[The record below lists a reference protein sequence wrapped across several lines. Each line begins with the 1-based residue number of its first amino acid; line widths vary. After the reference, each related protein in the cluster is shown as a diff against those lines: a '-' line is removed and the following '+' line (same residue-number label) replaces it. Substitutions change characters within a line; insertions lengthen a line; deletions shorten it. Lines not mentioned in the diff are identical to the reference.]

1 MTRDQF
7 AALLLEIQEKE
18 RTVREEGQKEYAH
31 DADNCFAN
39 FDSDADHGVSRLQS
53 IATHL
58 NKHYR
63 GIKAFVNGHRSQR
76 EDIRGRIKDARLYL
90 ALLWAAIEDE
100 ERQAESGLQDFLESS
115 ERVLLTV
122 RSHEHVP
129 HPDGWLYGAD
139 PLDALPKRRDEPEL
153 LHGPRYSDLVS
164 APKASL
170 ADAMRDCAD
179 IIDSIK

>member
-1 MTRDQF
+1 MSR
-7 AALLLEIQEKE
+7 LEIQEME
-18 RTVREEGQKEYAH
+18 RAVREEGQKEYAH
-31 DADNCFAN
+31 AADNCFAN

-58 NKHYR
+58 NKHMR

-100 ERQAESGLQDFLESS
+100 APAE
-115 ERVLLTV
+115 TV
-122 RSHEHVP
+122 SNDN

-153 LHGPRYSDLVS
+153 LHGLRYSDLVS

-170 ADAMRDCAD
+170 ADAMRGRAD
-179 IIDSIK
+179 IVDSIK

>member
-18 RTVREEGQKEYAH
+18 RAVREAGQAEYSH

-58 NKHYR
+58 NKHMR

-90 ALLWAAIEDE
+90 ALLWAAVEDE
-100 ERQAESGLQDFLESS
+100 EKQAKKEVQSFLE
-115 ERVLLTV
+115 ERDPRSIIV
-122 RSHEHVP
+122 RSHEHEP
-129 HPDGWLYGAD
+129 HPDGWEYGAD
-139 PLDALPKRRDEPEL
+139 PLDELSRRRDMPEPL
-153 LHGPRYSDLVS
+153 QGPRYSDIVS
-164 APKASL
+164 APAHGTASGIPFL
-170 ADAMRDCAD
+170 LSVLER
-179 IIDSIK
+179 